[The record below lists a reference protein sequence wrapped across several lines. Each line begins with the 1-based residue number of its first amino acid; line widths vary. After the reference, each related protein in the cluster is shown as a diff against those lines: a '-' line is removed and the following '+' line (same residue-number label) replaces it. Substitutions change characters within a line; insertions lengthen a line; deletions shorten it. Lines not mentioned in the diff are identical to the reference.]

1 MTNKGHTFKLLVWW
15 PVTYLLKAPMVE
27 RQSLQSGPVKWTPPK
42 DRKCVASAQHAARH
56 NRLLAALPPADFKRL
71 LPDLEP
77 IYLPLGWTVQGDG
90 DRENY
95 LYFLTAGI
103 VCRFYISEGGESTEF
118 AITGRDG
125 VIGLPSFL
133 GGGSMPSQAV
143 VVSVGYAFRLKA
155 QLLKGEF
162 DRGGS
167 MQHLLLRYTQA
178 LLTQMAQTAVC
189 NRHHS
194 VDQQFCRW
202 LLRSLDCLPSNELT
216 MTQELIANM
225 LGVRREGITEAAGRL
240 QNAGLIEYRRGH
252 ITVLDRL
259 GVEAR
264 ACECYAVAKKEID
277 RLLPEAGPPHQN
289 SFTFKGLHKGL

>member
-1 MTNKGHTFKLLVWW
+1 
-15 PVTYLLKAPMVE
+15 MVE
-27 RQSLQSGPVKWTPPK
+27 RQSFQSGPVTWIPPR
-42 DRKCVASAQHAARH
+42 DRKCAASPQHAARH

-77 IYLPLGWTVQGDG
+77 VPLPLGWTVHGDG

-103 VCRFYISEGGESTEF
+103 VCRFYISESGESTEF
-118 AITGRDG
+118 AITGREG
-125 VIGLPSFL
+125 VIGIPSFL

-143 VVSVGYAFRLKA
+143 VVSAGYAYRLGA

-178 LLTQMAQTAVC
+178 LLTQMAQAAVC

-202 LLRSLDCLPSNELT
+202 LLRSVDCLPSNELT

-277 RLLPEAGPPHQN
+277 RLLPEAID
-289 SFTFKGLHKGL
+289 